1 MRNERSNAC
10 CGPWPD
16 KSWIWISSP
25 FAGAAGTIFLIGCPV
40 QYANTTLF
48 GRARSTHFHITFLVG
63 RSWIGLCGGSWT
75 RCECPSS
82 DAATKL
88 PCSQGQ
94 SDRWADAVAGVAFVM
109 ILAYPWAPC
118 WNETKLRR
126 SELQSKY
133 GGICAKAQRLGF
145 ENMINSLCQSR

>member
-1 MRNERSNAC
+1 MKCEMRGPMRVAGHGQIRAGSGSAPPLLVLLERFS
-10 CGPWPD
+10 
-16 KSWIWISSP
+16 
-25 FAGAAGTIFLIGCPV
+25 FLIGGPV

-63 RSWIGLCGGSWT
+63 RSWIGLCGSWTWT

-94 SDRWADAVAGVAFVM
+94 SDRWADALAFVM
-109 ILAYPWAPC
+109 IWPIHERLV
-118 WNETKLRR
+118 ETKRNLGAV
-126 SELQSKY
+126 SF
-133 GGICAKAQRLGF
+133 KASMEVSVQRPSVSDLKT
-145 ENMINSLCQSR
+145 